1 MNLQKQRLVKQC
13 KIILGE
19 DFWTDFVY
27 EDVNFT
33 ISSEVKEAYEKF
45 VSSYKDEYETIIESK
60 GPTIDGRTKEFKEK
74 LKALLYAKELSEK
87 QIKGIK
93 NKADESGIS
102 YGILKKVFDRGMAAW
117 KTGHRPGAT
126 PHQWAYARINS
137 FITGGKTRTT
147 GDKDLWAQHKGQK
160 EDLEETL
167 YGEDASCP
175 VATQDLKV
183 NTKNRDATIKEFNYG
198 PLNVDEPGSYWKD
211 IADYWKTTEEAA
223 KKSLCENCVAFD
235 VSPRMKDCM
244 PGKTSDDDGELGYC
258 WMHHFKCHSARACH
272 TWAKGGPITT
282 DEISLNWSKKS
293 K

>member
-1 MNLQKQRLVKQC
+1 MGTMDIIKQRLIKQC

-27 EDVNFT
+27 EDVNFSS
-33 ISSEVKEAYEKF
+33 SSEVKEAYEKF
-45 VSSYKDEYETIIESK
+45 VNSYKDEYETIVESK
-60 GPTIDGRTKEFKEK
+60 GPVIDGRTKEFREK

-87 QIKGIK
+87 QIKGVK

-160 EDLEETL
+160 EDLEESL
-167 YGEDASCP
+167 YGEAASCP

-198 PLNVDEPGSYWKD
+198 PLNVVDQ
-211 IADYWKTTEEAA
+211 
-223 KKSLCENCVAFD
+223 
-235 VSPRMKDCM
+235 
-244 PGKTSDDDGELGYC
+244 
-258 WMHHFKCHSARACH
+258 
-272 TWAKGGPITT
+272 
-282 DEISLNWSKKS
+282 
-293 K
+293 